1 MTFKAGCDIWLGSNW
16 NAGAIDNSKT
26 QFTKK
31 WAEGIDID
39 QCNAAWHTESQ
50 ELADGEVQDWDLTAL
65 PRTVFGETL
74 YTHFETIK
82 AIEIVVTSTTGGTLE
97 VGNCNVDPWSQ
108 PFGHDSHIVKV
119 PPDSALVLCNRR
131 NGWDVTGVGAGS
143 SSSSSS
149 GECGEGDFSSADRYL
164 RLRAVDGVLT
174 YDIRIIGIIEEA
186 SSSSS
191 GA

>member
-1 MTFKAGCDIWLGSNW
+1 MSFKAGGDFWLGSNW
-16 NAGAIDNSKT
+16 NEGAIDNTKT
-26 QFTKK
+26 QFTVK

-39 QCNAAWHTESQ
+39 QCNAAWHAEDQ
-50 ELADGEVQDWDLTAL
+50 ELADGEVKDWDLTAL

-82 AIEIVVTSTTGGTLE
+82 ALEIVVTSTTGGTLE

-108 PFGHDSHIVKV
+108 PFGHDSHTVNV
-119 PPDSALVLCNRR
+119 PPGSPLVLGNCRT
-131 NGWDVTGVGAGS
+131 GWDVTGLGAGS

-149 GECGEGDFSSADRYL
+149 GEGEDDFSSADRYL
-164 RLRAVDGVLT
+164 RLRCVGGTLT
-174 YDIRIIGIIEEA
+174 YKIRIVGIIEEA

>member
-1 MTFKAGCDIWLGSNW
+1 MTFKAGCDFWLGSNW

-39 QCNAAWHTESQ
+39 QCNAAWHTEG
-50 ELADGEVQDWDLTAL
+50 EALASGEVKDWDLTAL

-131 NGWDVTGVGAGS
+131 NGWDVTGLGAGS

-149 GECGEGDFSSADRYL
+149 GEGEDDFSTADRYL
-164 RLRAVDGVLT
+164 RLRTVGGALT
-174 YDIRIIGIIEEA
+174 YTIRIIGIIEEA